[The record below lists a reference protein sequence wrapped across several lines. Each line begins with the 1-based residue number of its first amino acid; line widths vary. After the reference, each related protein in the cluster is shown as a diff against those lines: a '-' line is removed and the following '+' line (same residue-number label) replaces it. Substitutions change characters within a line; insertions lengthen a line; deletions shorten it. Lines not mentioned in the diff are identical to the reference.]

1 MERNVLAERIV
12 LVDSDELCNSRCPYF
27 RMSDWIINPFCTLNS
42 VVTVIMTDGDVFLRT
57 RECMEAEMGFKKARG
72 EV

>member
-1 MERNVLAERIV
+1 MERNVLVERTIV
-12 LVDSDELCNSRCPYF
+12 VNDDELCSSRCPYF

-42 VVTVIMTDGDVFLRT
+42 MVTVIMKDGDVFLRT
-57 RECMEAEMGFKKARG
+57 RECLGAEKARG